1 MNAEPAARISPHG
14 NLAFLKNVI
23 DALSAHIAILD
34 EHGTIVMVNESW
46 RQFALMN
53 HMQCSDAGVGCNYLH
68 VCDSAIGDEASL
80 ARIVAHGIRNVL
92 GCKRDTFMLEYPC
105 HNAERP
111 LWFQLNVTRF
121 VACDSIYMIVVHE
134 NITEW
139 KLAEQRLQESEKRF
153 RLMIE
158 RSSDAIVM
166 LDAQGIVR
174 YVSPSIESLL
184 GYRPQDRLGHY
195 CTEIIHPDDR
205 IQAEQQFQGCI
216 QTPPG
221 SCVRAQYR
229 MLHCDGS
236 WRWIEIN
243 ATNYLHDR
251 DIQAIIASYRD
262 ITPRVQREQELRVE
276 KDKLEAILHSVA
288 DGIMVQDESGYLL
301 YANKAAAD
309 VLDYDSVEALMHDS
323 WQEILGRFEMVD
335 EKGQVLGTGS
345 LPGCRVLAGEAEAS
359 AIIHSTS
366 KLTGEQH
373 WATVQSRPV
382 TNAKDEILFAI
393 TIIHDL
399 TEQKEAE
406 RRKDEFIAMAS
417 HELKTPLTSLKIFM
431 GVLQRRFRKNGEDQ
445 YLEYLGKIEA
455 QINTLTELINDMLD
469 VSRIQ
474 IGKLLLRKETFELSR
489 LMQETIDN
497 LRGTQTTH
505 SIRYE
510 SSVEVQV
517 FADRYR
523 IGQVLINLLT
533 NAVKYSPAGSEVIVR
548 LCADQKYAVV
558 SVQDFGI
565 GIDEVDQQRIF
576 ERFYQVTGPVEKT
589 FPGLGIGLYISNE
602 IIKCHQGRMWVE
614 SRKGEGSTFS
624 FALPLQG

>member
-1 MNAEPAARISPHG
+1 MNAESAARILPYG
-14 NLAFLKNVI
+14 NLTLLKSVI

-34 EHGTIVMVNESW
+34 ERGTIVTVNESW
-46 RQFALMN
+46 HRFAQIN
-53 HMQCSDAGVGCNYLH
+53 HMQSSDSGVGSNYLEI
-68 VCDSAIGDEASL
+68 CDNAIGGEASL

-92 GCKRDTFMLEYPC
+92 DCKRDTFMLEYPC
-105 HNAERP
+105 YSAERP
-111 LWFQLNVTRF
+111 LWFQLNVRRF
-121 VACDSIYMIVVHE
+121 VACDSVYIIVAHE

-139 KLAEQRLQESEKRF
+139 KLAELRLQESEKRF

-158 RSSDAIVM
+158 RSSDVIVM
-166 LDAQGIVR
+166 LDEQAIIR
-174 YVSPSIESLL
+174 YISSSVETLL
-184 GYRPQDRLGHY
+184 GYQPQDCLGHSIF
-195 CTEIIHPDDR
+195 ELVHPDDLEYTKQHFR
-205 IQAEQQFQGCI
+205 EFVRKAGLNVSIQG
-216 QTPPG
+216 
-221 SCVRAQYR
+221 R
-229 MLHCDGS
+229 MLCRDGS
-236 WRWIEIN
+236 WCWIDIH
-243 ATNYLHDR
+243 AMNYLHDP
-251 DIQAIIASYRD
+251 DIHAIVASYRD
-262 ITPRVQREQELRVE
+262 ITKRVQDEQELRVA
-276 KDKLEAILHSVA
+276 KDKLEAILSGVA
-288 DGIMVQDESGYLL
+288 DGIMVQDEAGYLL

-309 VLDYDSVEALMHDS
+309 VLDYESVETLLHDS
-323 WQEILGRFEMVD
+323 WKEILGHFEMVD
-335 EKGQVLGTGS
+335 EKRQVLGTGS
-345 LPGCRVLAGEAEAS
+345 LPGCRVLAGEPEAR
-359 AIIHSTS
+359 AVIHSTS
-366 KLTGEQH
+366 KSTGEQH
-373 WATVQSRPV
+373 WAIVQSRPV
-382 TNAKDEILFAI
+382 TDARGKVLFAI

-489 LMQETIDN
+489 LAQETIDN
-497 LRGTQTTH
+497 LRGTQATH

-510 SSVEVQV
+510 PSAEVRV

-533 NAVKYSPAGSEVIVR
+533 NAVKYSSPGSDVVVR
-548 LCADQKYAVV
+548 LCTDQEYAIVG
-558 SVQDFGI
+558 VQDFGI

-589 FPGLGIGLYISNE
+589 FPGLGIGLYISSE
-602 IIKCHQGRMWVE
+602 IIKSHQGHMWVE
-614 SRKGEGSTFS
+614 SRRGEGSTFY
-624 FALPLQG
+624 FALPLKG